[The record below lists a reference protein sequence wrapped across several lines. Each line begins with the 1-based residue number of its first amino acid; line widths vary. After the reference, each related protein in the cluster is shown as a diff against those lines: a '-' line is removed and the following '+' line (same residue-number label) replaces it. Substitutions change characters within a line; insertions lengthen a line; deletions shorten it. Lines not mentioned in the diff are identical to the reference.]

1 MILTQILC
9 LILTEKLLLGKG
21 QTMLK
26 KIKNAN
32 VAAKDFFWFSKEMHK
47 MDIRTKHAFMAYS
60 SIVFLSGA
68 LVSDLYDYSLE
79 HNWMMAIY
87 SCLRGIQ

>member
-1 MILTQILC
+1 
-9 LILTEKLLLGKG
+9 
-21 QTMLK
+21 MLK
-26 KIKNAN
+26 KIKNAKEKVTLAFN
-32 VAAKDFFWFSKEMHK
+32 ATKDFFWFSKEMHK

>member
-1 MILTQILC
+1 
-9 LILTEKLLLGKG
+9 
-21 QTMLK
+21 MLK
-26 KIKNAN
+26 KIKNAKEKVTLAL
-32 VAAKDFFWFSKEMHK
+32 VAAKDFFWFMKEMYK

-60 SIVFLSGA
+60 AIIFLSGA

-87 SCLRGIQ
+87 YFLRGIQ

>member
-1 MILTQILC
+1 MRT
-9 LILTEKLLLGKG
+9 
-21 QTMLK
+21 
-26 KIKNAN
+26 KIKNAKEKVILAFN
-32 VAAKDFFWFSKEMHK
+32 ATKDFFWLMKEMYK

-60 SIVFLSGA
+60 AIIFLSGA

-87 SCLRGIQ
+87 SCIRGIQ